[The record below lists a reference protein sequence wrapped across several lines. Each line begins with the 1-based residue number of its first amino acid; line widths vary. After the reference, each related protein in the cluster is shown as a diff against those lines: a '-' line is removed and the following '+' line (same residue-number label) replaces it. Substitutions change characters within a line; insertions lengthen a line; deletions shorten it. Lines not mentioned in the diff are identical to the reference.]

1 LVVKNKRDFVIV
13 VSNQN
18 QINYFDNALNGFNII
33 YISLENFTNKCL
45 SSPINKLY
53 KIPKTD
59 SFKSNFKR
67 EVNKHLNQFYQTIF
81 MYPPVVLFNTIS
93 YPTGVELYILKFF
106 SKKKS
111 KIVFLQHSIND
122 LVEIKNILRTYS
134 NSLLINIF
142 FYLLAR
148 KNRIISNIKFV
159 IRSRFSDYLFLV
171 FSPKLEKMLKQ
182 NFLFGINI
190 KIIDNIYLSN
200 SINWSNV
207 RENSKELNKFHT
219 IYLFTDGYY
228 RYFDDTSHIKVI
240 IQKIRVLNPTAKLV
254 IKTKED
260 ELHKLTAIKTLFDNT
275 SFTDKIELNNSD
287 DTGFIFSNGSIV
299 GIELISKGFTNLFYY
314 ESFMPLQ
321 YDMSSQKIIYHLL
334 QIPYYSDIK
343 LRPKKKYLK
352 QSDINRIKSIIGTS
366 NNNLISIL
374 LNQDLDPK

>member
-1 LVVKNKRDFVIV
+1 VKNNRDFVIV

-33 YISLENFTNKCL
+33 YLSLENFTNKCL
-45 SSPINKLY
+45 SSPINLLY

-59 SFKSNFKR
+59 AFESNFKK
-67 EVNKHLNQFYQTIF
+67 EVNQHLNQFYQTMF

-122 LVEIKNILRTYS
+122 LVEIENILRTYS

-142 FYLLAR
+142 YYLLAR

-159 IRSRFSDYLFLV
+159 IHSRFSDYLFLV
-171 FSPKLEKMLKQ
+171 FSPKLKKMLKQ
-182 NFLFGINI
+182 NFLFGISI
-190 KIIDNIYLSN
+190 KIVDNIYLSN
-200 SINWSNV
+200 PINWSNV
-207 RENSKELNKFHT
+207 RENSKELNQLHT
-219 IYLFTDGYY
+219 IYFFTDGYY
-228 RYFDDTSHIKVI
+228 RYFDDTSQIIII

-275 SFTDKIELNNSD
+275 IFTDKIELNNSD
-287 DTGFIFSNGSIV
+287 DMGFIFSNGSIV

-321 YDMSSQKIIYHLL
+321 YDMSSQKIIYNLL

-366 NNNLISIL
+366 NNNLISSL
-374 LNQDLDPK
+374 LNQYLDSK